1 MVLRTLEGDA
11 AWVTSWPLAEY
22 VQHEWAGAWINSLF
36 RNESEH
42 LSSELIREAV
52 AATLV
57 VWPEPPELGVVTFVD
72 ASKVRHKR
80 DPGRCYRKAGFSL
93 VGKTRGGLLTWQ
105 LLPDQMPEPQPA
117 LFTQEVLVPR
127 FVTAQGGA

>member
-11 AWVTSWPLAEY
+11 AWITSWPLAEY
-22 VQHEWAGAWINSLF
+22 VQHDWAGAWVNSLF

-57 VWPEPPELGVVTFVD
+57 VWPKPPDLGLVTFVD
-72 ASKVRHKR
+72 SAKVRHKR

-93 VGKTRGGLLTWQ
+93 VGTTKGGLLTWQ
-105 LLPDQMPEPQPA
+105 LLPAEMPEPRPA
-117 LFTQEVLVPR
+117 WLSQEVLV
-127 FVTAQGGA
+127 V